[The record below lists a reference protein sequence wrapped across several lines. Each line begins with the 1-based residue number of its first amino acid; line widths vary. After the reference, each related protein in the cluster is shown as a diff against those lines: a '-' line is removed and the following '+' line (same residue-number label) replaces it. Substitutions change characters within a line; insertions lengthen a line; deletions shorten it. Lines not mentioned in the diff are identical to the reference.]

1 MRCIQA
7 EILNR
12 WSDICCTTSLQKRN
26 LHLVSSIRDMATAGV
41 LRLVRAS
48 SSNILLNQLKS
59 EKQLLRHETIRYI
72 SSSSFVS
79 QGLVSKNVKDVG
91 RSRSKSSPEQKF
103 AEIKSS
109 ETEVVIQHPEDV
121 KKNSPLVLL
130 YGWGGASHKN
140 LSKYADIYLQVND
153 LTRIWD

>member
-1 MRCIQA
+1 
-7 EILNR
+7 
-12 WSDICCTTSLQKRN
+12 
-26 LHLVSSIRDMATAGV
+26 MATAGV

-153 LTRIWD
+153 LTRI